1 MDDDVETDEE
11 QLILSNRH
19 VIKELGEGLR
29 LYRKD
34 VNNVRNKKFLKY
46 KNN

>member
-19 VIKELGEGLR
+19 VMKELGEGLR
-29 LYRKD
+29 SYTRN
-34 VNNVRNKKFLKY
+34 VNNVRNMKLLK
-46 KNN
+46 